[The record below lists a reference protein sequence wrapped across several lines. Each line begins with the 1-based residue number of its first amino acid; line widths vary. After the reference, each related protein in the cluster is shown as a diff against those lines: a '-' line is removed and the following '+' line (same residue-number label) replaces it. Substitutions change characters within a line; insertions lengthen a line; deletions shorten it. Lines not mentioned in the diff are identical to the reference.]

1 MMDSAVHVKKKK
13 IKNQLFQ
20 EKEKKLWNCRG
31 EIDELNVQL
40 PVVGVDV
47 DASVYADVGD
57 DAIPVADMA
66 KAVPQLGQHDP
77 RIDYLVHDEDDQ
89 LDQLFVLL

>member
-1 MMDSAVHVKKKK
+1 MY
-13 IKNQLFQ
+13 
-20 EKEKKLWNCRG
+20 
-31 EIDELNVQL
+31 L

-47 DASVYADVGD
+47 GASVYADVDD

-66 KAVPQLGQHDP
+66 KAVPQIGQHDP

-89 LDQLFVLL
+89 LDQLFVLLGFVAHRHIYRHTH